1 MKRKLLGTPENKN
14 LKFGKYFWLL
24 EFPNTLWWQNVSS
37 LNVGVLVIRICMGI
51 QEITNIT

>member
-51 QEITNIT
+51 QEITNIP